1 VVKIEG
7 VLSGTLS
14 YIFNEY
20 SKPSG
25 QGPSFSSI
33 VAEAREKGY
42 TVRLRITCADDV
54 LTLPIKQEPHPGDD
68 LNGADVARKL
78 TILSRLI
85 PSLNRHLPE
94 GYQSVSITSLIPS
107 ELASITS
114 GDEFVAGLP
123 NFDGRYEELRESARK
138 EGKVLRYVGVIDVQQ
153 GVVKAALEK

>member
-1 VVKIEG
+1 VVKVEG

-14 YIFNEY
+14 YIFNEF

-25 QGPSFSSI
+25 QGPSFSSV
-33 VAEAREKGY
+33 VAEAREQGY
-42 TVRLRITCADDV
+42 TVRLRKTRASDALIFY
-54 LTLPIKQEPHPGDD
+54 LKQEPHPGDD

-85 PSLNRHLPE
+85 PSLNKHLPE
-94 GYQSVSITSLIPS
+94 GYQSVSITSLVPS

-123 NFDGRYEELRESARK
+123 KFDDRYEQLRESAK
-138 EGKVLRYVGVIDVQQ
+138 EEGKVLRYVGVIDVQQ